1 MDFMSELI
9 NTIINNTYIWILILA
24 NCYVFC
30 KPQFDYLFKQVND
43 FEKKQDILYQSIL
56 KLKTIIDI
64 DNSLSNEQKEQLNKI
79 KKEISAIK
87 SIINNDSDYYKE
99 DSNSEEDQ
107 DNNKQDQEELSDS
120 NSSPKNKPVLPVQN
134 HITFPRFFIF
144 NEKNF
149 KQTKLSDNDYEFHF
163 IGKDLRLISNEL
175 AKFLKVKTGTCMEF
189 DDAYEL
195 VFNYIEENDIVNIGE
210 DNKLSKLFGV
220 NENEDY
226 EYSAPVLVK
235 YLKTI
240 LEPHFKKIAY
250 EYY

>member
-1 MDFMSELI
+1 M
-9 NTIINNTYIWILILA
+9 
-24 NCYVFC
+24 
-30 KPQFDYLFKQVND
+30 
-43 FEKKQDILYQSIL
+43 L

-64 DNSLSNEQKEQLNKI
+64 DSSLSKEQTEQLNKI
-79 KKEISAIK
+79 KKEIRSIK
-87 SIINNDSDYYKE
+87 SIVNNDSDYSK
-99 DSNSEEDQ
+99 DSNSQEDQ
-107 DNNKQDQEELSDS
+107 NDNQDQEELSDS

-134 HITFPRFFIF
+134 HITFPRFFVF

-149 KQTKLSDNDYEFHF
+149 KQTKISDNDYELRF

-175 AKFLKVKTGTCMEF
+175 AKFLKVKSGTCMEF
-189 DDAYEL
+189 DDAYVL

>member
-107 DNNKQDQEELSDS
+107 YNNKQDQEELSDS

-195 VFNYIEENDIVNIGE
+195 VFIYIQDNDITNIGE
-210 DNKLSKLFGV
+210 DSKLSKLFGI

-226 EYSAPVLVK
+226 EYSAPVLVRF
-235 YLKTI
+235 LKKI
-240 LEPHFKKIAY
+240 LDPHFKKIAY

>member
-1 MDFMSELI
+1 MDFMSELSNSI
-9 NTIINNTYIWILILA
+9 FNNLYIGLLVIA
-24 NCYVFC
+24 YCYAFC
-30 KPQFDYLFKQVND
+30 KPQLEYLFKHVND
-43 FEKKQDILYQSIL
+43 LDRKQDILHQSML

-64 DNSLSNEQKEQLNKI
+64 DSSLSKEQTEQLNKI
-79 KKEISAIK
+79 KKEIRSIK
-87 SIINNDSDYYKE
+87 SIVNNDSDYSK
-99 DSNSEEDQ
+99 DSNSQEDQ
-107 DNNKQDQEELSDS
+107 NDNQDQEELSDS

-175 AKFLKVKTGTCMEF
+175 AKFLKFKTGTCMEF